1 MSRMGRIIRSH
12 TMRIRAKKYVGLLQ
26 TLPFMEDFWV
36 FSLHLGLKTELLMQF
51 GISSTSHFR
60 LFRMLVLNF

>member
-1 MSRMGRIIRSH
+1 
-12 TMRIRAKKYVGLLQ
+12 MRIRAKKYVGLLQ